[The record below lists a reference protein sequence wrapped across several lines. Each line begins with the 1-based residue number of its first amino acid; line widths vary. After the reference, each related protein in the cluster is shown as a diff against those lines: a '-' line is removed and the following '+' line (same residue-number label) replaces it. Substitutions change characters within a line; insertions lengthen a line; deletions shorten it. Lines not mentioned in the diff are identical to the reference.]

1 MYILL
6 RMVTF
11 FMMEVLLKTNNMKI
25 SELIKKLQEIQKE
38 DGDLDVR
45 VVHDGFEE
53 SIGKMEFYT
62 DRHILYIE

>member
-1 MYILL
+1 
-6 RMVTF
+6 MV
-11 FMMEVLLKTNNMKI
+11 I

-53 SIGKMEFYT
+53 SICKMEFYA

>member
-1 MYILL
+1 M
-6 RMVTF
+6 T
-11 FMMEVLLKTNNMKI
+11 I
-25 SELIKKLQEIQKE
+25 SEVIKKLQEIQEE

-45 VVHDGFEE
+45 VIHDGFEE

>member
-1 MYILL
+1 M
-6 RMVTF
+6 
-11 FMMEVLLKTNNMKI
+11 KMKI
-25 SELIKKLQEIQKE
+25 SQVIKKLQEIQKE

-53 SIGKMEFYT
+53 SISKMEFYT

>member
-1 MYILL
+1 MKNI
-6 RMVTF
+6 
-11 FMMEVLLKTNNMKI
+11 KI

-38 DGDLDVR
+38 EGDFDVR
-45 VVHDGFEE
+45 VIHDGFEE

>member
-1 MYILL
+1 ML
-6 RMVTF
+6 
-11 FMMEVLLKTNNMKI
+11 I
-25 SELIKKLQEIQKE
+25 SEVINKLQEIQKE